1 MTMESNPRKSLAD
14 RMKNT
19 QIHNSGHSGSLAMR
33 LLRMAVRRVTA
44 ALAALLTGGT
54 LALVALT
61 APAAALALTALP
73 LQLSGCGPTAT
84 DRALDRAETLLE
96 ERPDST

>member
-19 QIHNSGHSGSLAMR
+19 QIHNSGSLAMR
-33 LLRMAVRRVTA
+33 LLRMAVRRVT
-44 ALAALLTGGT
+44 
-54 LALVALT
+54 
-61 APAAALALTALP
+61 AALALTALP

>member
-1 MTMESNPRKSLAD
+1 
-14 RMKNT
+14 
-19 QIHNSGHSGSLAMR
+19 MR
-33 LLRMAVRRVTA
+33 LLRMAVRRVT
-44 ALAALLTGGT
+44 
-54 LALVALT
+54 
-61 APAAALALTALP
+61 AALALTALP

>member
-33 LLRMAVRRVTA
+33 LLRVT
-44 ALAALLTGGT
+44 
-54 LALVALT
+54 
-61 APAAALALTALP
+61 AALALTALP

>member
-33 LLRMAVRRVTA
+33 RLRMAVRRVT
-44 ALAALLTGGT
+44 
-54 LALVALT
+54 
-61 APAAALALTALP
+61 AALALTALP

>member
-1 MTMESNPRKSLAD
+1 
-14 RMKNT
+14 
-19 QIHNSGHSGSLAMR
+19 
-33 LLRMAVRRVTA
+33 MAVRRVT
-44 ALAALLTGGT
+44 
-54 LALVALT
+54 
-61 APAAALALTALP
+61 AALALTALP

>member
-33 LLRMAVRRVTA
+33 LRRVT
-44 ALAALLTGGT
+44 
-54 LALVALT
+54 
-61 APAAALALTALP
+61 AALALTALP

>member
-44 ALAALLTGGT
+44 AL
-54 LALVALT
+54 
-61 APAAALALTALP
+61 TALP

>member
-33 LLRMAVRRVTA
+33 LLRKAVRVTA
-44 ALAALLTGGT
+44 ALAR
-54 LALVALT
+54 
-61 APAAALALTALP
+61 TALP
-73 LQLSGCGPTAT
+73 QKLSGCGPTAT

-96 ERPDST
+96 ERPDSA

>member
-44 ALAALLTGGT
+44 ALA
-54 LALVALT
+54 
-61 APAAALALTALP
+61 LTALP

-96 ERPDST
+96 ERPDSA